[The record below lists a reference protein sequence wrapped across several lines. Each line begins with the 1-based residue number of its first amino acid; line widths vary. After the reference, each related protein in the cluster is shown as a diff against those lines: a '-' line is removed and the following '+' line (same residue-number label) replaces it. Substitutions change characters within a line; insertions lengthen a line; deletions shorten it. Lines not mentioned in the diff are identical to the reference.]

1 MSIGAE
7 RYKVIGGNFFLTFAV
22 GLLLG
27 VVLQAALGIVGPRD
41 PAGKSG
47 AEVRKLDPPLV
58 PSPIP

>member
-41 PAGKSG
+41 GAGKSG
-47 AEVRKLDPPLV
+47 EARKLDPPLV